1 MEKGKGIKVTNLE
14 KIKLIYNWKLCEE
27 MLGKI
32 LIHIETQSFRR
43 QKKKERN

>member
-14 KIKLIYNWKLCEE
+14 KIKLIYNWKLFEE

-32 LIHIETQSFRR
+32 LIQIETNFQTT
-43 QKKKERN
+43 KKKERN